1 MKKFATLVTAA
12 TLLAAPHLASAAAPT
27 LSLTGLPV
35 VGPVLGGVGSL
46 VNGLPVVGP
55 VVKGVLSGGGTGNLL
70 AVGALVP
77 VVLNVALPVVTD
89 LAPTLANLHLPVGN
103 LVPVVLNVALP
114 VVTGLAPTLTQLH
127 LPVGTLVPVVLNVA
141 LPLVDKL
148 APAVAPIIS
157 GAGGFAGGLVSGL

>member
-1 MKKFATLVTAA
+1 MKKFTVVVTAA
-12 TLLAAPHLASAAAPT
+12 TLLAVTCSASAAAPV

-35 VGPVLGGVGSL
+35 VGPVLGGVGGL

-77 VVLNVALPVVTD
+77 TVLNVALPVVTG
-89 LAPTLANLHLPVGN
+89 LAPVLTDLHLPVGN

-114 VVTGLAPTLTQLH
+114 VVTGLAPVLTDLH
-127 LPVGTLVPVVLNVA
+127 LPVGTLVPVVLNIA

-148 APAVAPIIS
+148 APVAAPIIS
-157 GAGGFAGGLVSGL
+157 GVGGFAGGLVSGL

>member
-1 MKKFATLVTAA
+1 MKKFAIAVTAA
-12 TLLAAPHLASAAAPT
+12 TLLAVTYSASAAAPG

-35 VGPVLGGVGSL
+35 IGPVLGGAGSL
-46 VNGLPVVGP
+46 INGLPVVGP

-77 VVLNVALPVVTD
+77 TVLNVALPVLTG
-89 LAPTLANLHLPVGN
+89 LAPVLTDLHLPVGN

-114 VVTGLAPTLTQLH
+114 TVTGLAPVLTDLH
-127 LPVGTLVPVVLNVA
+127 LPVGNLVPIVLNIT

-148 APAVAPIIS
+148 APVAAPIIS
-157 GAGGFAGGLVSGL
+157 GVGGFAGGLVSGL